1 VKELYKTDGGDAA
14 FYTNLGGGEDVI
26 MLLMVK

>member
-14 FYTNLGGGEDVI
+14 FYTNLERFENVI
-26 MLLMVK
+26 MFLMVE